1 MSWSSNS
8 KCCATCAHWAGERKP
23 SGCGFAQTNS
33 PSDRAKCWEGVFCG
47 VTQGPSAMSGASCS
61 KYQKW
66 SALK

>member
-23 SGCGFAQTNS
+23 SGGFAQTNS
-33 PSDRAKCWEGVFCG
+33 PGDRAKCWENVFCG
-47 VTQGPSAMSGASCS
+47 VTQGPAAMSGTSCS